1 MNGIESLKNKAEF
14 DQVFKSPYAASDK
27 HMVVYLAAGSGKIGI
42 IASKKFGNSVER
54 HRFRRVI
61 REIYRKNKEIIS
73 AEQDIIVIAR
83 FKAKESEFT
92 VLEHSFLTLLKRN
105 SDKMRTEESK

>member
-1 MNGIESLKNKAEF
+1 MNGIDSLKKSPEF
-14 DQVFKSPYAASDK
+14 DRVFSEHLSSADRN
-27 HMVVYLAAGSGKIGI
+27 MVVYAAQGTGKIGI

-61 REIYRKNKEIIS
+61 REIYRKNKEKIS
-73 AEQDIIVIAR
+73 AETDIIIIAR

-92 VLEHSFLTLLKRN
+92 ELEKSFLTLLKRS
-105 SDKMRTEESK
+105 SDMKEKKN